1 MPVVARGFL
10 RLEMLLSM
18 EALWQREG
26 QENARGGLRSLLA
39 GWLRELSA
47 SWGWGRYVAAVPE
60 ERARL
65 RRRGLYSD
73 TARLVSKV
81 AMLRIAVVYAAVLT
95 RTLPKPGD
103 GLR

>member
-1 MPVVARGFL
+1 MAGCVACL
-10 RLEMLLSM
+10 RD
-18 EALWQREG
+18 G
-26 QENARGGLRSLLA
+26 CGN
-39 GWLRELSA
+39 
-47 SWGWGRYVAAVPE
+47 Y
-60 ERARL
+60 RL
-65 RRRGLYSD
+65 RGDGVVMLQLYRKSALAFAGEALYSD